1 MIYINRELWSFA
13 YRLYQAYAKML
24 QESKREAAP
33 ALFVALCREIECY
46 KDDPEAWALLSGV
59 YSMLEELA
67 RKLFTKQFFCE

>member
-1 MIYINRELWSFA
+1 MKRELWGHA

-24 QESKREAAP
+24 QESKQEAAP
-33 ALFVALCREIECY
+33 ALFVAFCREIECY
-46 KDDPEAWALLSGV
+46 KEDPEAWALLSGV